1 MTPTEVLTIA
11 VQNTV
16 DYADLGTAT
25 SGVTFF
31 RTLGSAF
38 GTAVFGTIYANALT
52 PNLRDGIAQAVAAG
66 LRGAGCDVV
75 DIGVVPTPTVA
86 IMVDELRA
94 AGGI

>member
-1 MTPTEVLTIA
+1 YMVVLGAGIGLSMQVLTIV

-38 GTAVFGTIYANALT
+38 GTAVFGTIYASALG
-52 PNLRDGIAQAVAAG
+52 PNLDEGVRSAA
-66 LRGAGCDVV
+66 
-75 DIGVVPTPTVA
+75 
-86 IMVDELRA
+86 A
-94 AGGI
+94 AGGV